1 MPEAGPFVNGH
12 GRHNRPAL
20 AAHAEQESHEMSLY
34 RLAVADVMTMDPITI
49 HAAAPVEEAVEL
61 LTAYRITGLPVVDER
76 ERLVGVVSQ
85 SDLLAIQPLIR
96 AAVRGKPDGLKVGEV
111 MSSPALTV
119 PMSASLVEGARI
131 MRDNAVH
138 RLVALDDDGNPVG
151 VLSGSDYV
159 SLVAE
164 G

>member
-1 MPEAGPFVNGH
+1 
-12 GRHNRPAL
+12 
-20 AAHAEQESHEMSLY
+20 MSLY

-49 HAAAPVEEAVEL
+49 HVDAPIEEAAAL
-61 LTAYRITGLPVVDER
+61 MTGYRITGLPVVDER

-85 SDLLAIQPLIR
+85 SDLLAIEPLMR
-96 AAVRGKPDGLKVGEV
+96 AAVRGKPDGLRVGEV

-119 PMSASLVEGARI
+119 PMSASLVESARI
-131 MRDNAVH
+131 MRDHTVH
-138 RLVALDDDGNPVG
+138 RLVALDDEGAPVG

-159 SLVAE
+159 ALIAE